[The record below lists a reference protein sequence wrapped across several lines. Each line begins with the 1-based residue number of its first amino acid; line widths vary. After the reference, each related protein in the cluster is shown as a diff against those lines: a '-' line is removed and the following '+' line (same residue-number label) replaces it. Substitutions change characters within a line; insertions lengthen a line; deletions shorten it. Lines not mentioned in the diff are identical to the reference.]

1 MQGPILAISRLRV
14 EFQWIGWICGLDMFS
29 FPIPSMGLVCGHL
42 HEWLV
47 FVVNVD
53 KYTSPMDG
61 MGFCLG
67 RDGDIFE
74 VN

>member
-1 MQGPILAISRLRV
+1 
-14 EFQWIGWICGLDMFS
+14 MFS